1 MEILVF
7 ILGLLGLWLGAELA
21 IRGTMDIGRRYK
33 ISKAFLGLTILAF
46 GTDIPEIFVHLNGA
60 FLRLSGV
67 ETSALIVSETLGTSF
82 SQMTLMM
89 GIVAMLGAVVI
100 KKKRLYRDGFMV
112 VAAVV
117 ALILVGMDGEI
128 QKAEG
133 LLLMVMYAG
142 YFTALVRE
150 ERVREVLAIA
160 PKRKL
165 WGALLL
171 LAAGFV
177 LMYYAAEHTVASA
190 LIMSERW
197 GILQSTIGFFMI
209 GLGTSLPE
217 LATSLTAIKQKHPQL
232 AIGNIMGSTIFDLLF
247 VLGLGS
253 AISGFLVSRSILIY
267 DMTALLAA
275 SLIVI
280 FLFMRKMDVSKKEC
294 ATLIFLYFLYA
305 ALKLGG
311 VLS

>member
-21 IRGTMDIGRRYK
+21 IRGAIDIGRRYK
-33 ISKAFLGLTILAF
+33 ISKAFLGLTILSF
-46 GTDIPEIFVHLNGA
+46 GTDIPEIFVNLNGA

-67 ETSALIVSETLGTSF
+67 ETSGLMVSETLGTSF

-89 GIVAMLGAVVI
+89 GIVALLGAVVI
-100 KKKRLYRDGFMV
+100 RKKRLYRDGFMV

-117 ALILVGMDGEI
+117 ALILVGLDGEI
-128 QKAEG
+128 SKTEG

-150 ERVREVLAIA
+150 ERITEVFAIA

-165 WGALLL
+165 WGALFL

-177 LMYYAAEHTVASA
+177 LMYYAAEQTVGSA
-190 LIMSERW
+190 LAISERW

-217 LATSLTAIKQKHPQL
+217 LATAITAVRQKHPEL
-232 AIGNIMGSTIFDLLF
+232 AIGNILGSTIFDLLF

-253 AISGFLVSRSILIY
+253 AISGFLVSRNMLVY
-267 DMTALLAA
+267 DMPALLLAA
-275 SLIVI
+275 LLVI
-280 FLFMRKMDVSKKEC
+280 FVFMRKMDVSKREC
-294 ATLIFLYFLYA
+294 ACLIALYLLYA

-311 VLS
+311 ILG